1 MRNLVKI
8 LVLSFVCI
16 AGGTAA
22 PFAKDTVNTHALST
36 SPVRQMLPSMPKLSA
51 PKTENIVFKPYA
63 GIDPIVTGP
72 RG

>member
-1 MRNLVKI
+1 MKNPVKI

-16 AGGTAA
+16 AAGTAA
-22 PFAKDTVNTHALST
+22 PFAKDTINTHALSMP
-36 SPVRQMLPSMPKLSA
+36 SVRQTLPAMPKLSA

-72 RG
+72 RS